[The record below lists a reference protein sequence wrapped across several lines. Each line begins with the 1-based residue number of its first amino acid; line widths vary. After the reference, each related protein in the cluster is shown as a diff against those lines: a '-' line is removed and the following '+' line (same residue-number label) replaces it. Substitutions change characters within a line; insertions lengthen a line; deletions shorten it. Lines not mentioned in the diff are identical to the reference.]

1 MTNSNWYP
9 ILEFDLTKNIYGQS
23 VKYFEE
29 KQYEVDLK
37 VFNLE
42 NLVKNC
48 LYKEC
53 KYMLHILVKSHILDK
68 NFDLTNESAM

>member
-48 LYKEC
+48 L
-53 KYMLHILVKSHILDK
+53 
-68 NFDLTNESAM
+68 

>member
-53 KYMLHILVKSHILDK
+53 KYMLHIFVIVYSIEMNRKEK
-68 NFDLTNESAM
+68 P